1 MASMSLHGIADVDEI
16 DERDDDDDI
25 NKTVMLMLR
34 VNLMKL
40 IV

>member
-1 MASMSLHGIADVDEI
+1 MSLHGIADVEEI
-16 DERDDDDDI
+16 DELDDDDDI